1 MGLPRW
7 LHVLWRLVVVL
18 GLVGLVVLPCAF
30 YWALE
35 SFGDRS
41 WAVDLVEG
49 LLVVVT
55 SGAMLGI
62 LVALARDSVGG
73 GG

>member
-1 MGLPRW
+1 L
-7 LHVLWRLVVVL
+7 LVVWRLVVVL
-18 GLVGLVVLPCAF
+18 GLVGLVVLPWAF
-30 YWALE
+30 CWALE
-35 SFGDRS
+35 AFGDRS
-41 WAVDLVEG
+41 WVVDVVEG

-55 SGAMLGI
+55 SGVMLGI